1 VTRLYADSRAE
12 RLLAPGRLDP
22 IPHPEGNPAL
32 SYDSDVKWG
41 RAWWGFILHAS
52 HTHNHREAWEQFS
65 RETVSGIPD
74 LCTCGHSGYDG
85 HDMRQS
91 PPTCLTRGC
100 YCGGDE

>member
-1 VTRLYADSRAE
+1 MYADSRAE
-12 RLLAPGRLDP
+12 RLLAPGLWDP
-22 IPHPEGNPAL
+22 MPHPEGNPAL
-32 SYDSDVKWG
+32 SYDFDVKWG

-65 RETVSGIPD
+65 RETVS
-74 LCTCGHSGYDG
+74 DG
-85 HDMRQS
+85 HDMRDS